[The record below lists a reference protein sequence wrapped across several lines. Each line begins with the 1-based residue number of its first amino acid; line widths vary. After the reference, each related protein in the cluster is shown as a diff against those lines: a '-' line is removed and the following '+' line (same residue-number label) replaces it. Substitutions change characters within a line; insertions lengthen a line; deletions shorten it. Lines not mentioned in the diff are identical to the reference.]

1 MIKKIIGKIK
11 EVSEKVNNEIKFSFK
26 TKWDY
31 IRFIICNL
39 FVLMSIFIFNS
50 LYMTLFVLIVYS
62 LIEYLIDQKNKADKT
77 DDII

>member
-11 EVSEKVNNEIKFSFK
+11 EISEKINNEMKKSFK

-31 IRFIICNL
+31 IRFIICQV
-39 FVLMSIFIFNS
+39 FVLISIFVFNS
-50 LYMTLFVLIVYS
+50 LFMILTVIFIYI
-62 LIEYLIDQKNKADKT
+62 LIEYLINVADKADKT

>member
-11 EVSEKVNNEIKFSFK
+11 EVSEKVNNEIKNSFK

-31 IRFIICNL
+31 IRFIICQL
-39 FVLMSIFIFNS
+39 FVLMSIFILNS
-50 LYMTLFVLIVYS
+50 VLMILVVIFTYI
-62 LIEYLIDQKNKADKT
+62 LIEYLINVADKADKT